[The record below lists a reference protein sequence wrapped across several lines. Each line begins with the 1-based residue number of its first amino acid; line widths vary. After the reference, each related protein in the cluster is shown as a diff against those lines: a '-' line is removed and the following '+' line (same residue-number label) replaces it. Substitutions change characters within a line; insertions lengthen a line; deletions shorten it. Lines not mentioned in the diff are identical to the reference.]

1 LRRSAWT
8 CCGPEN
14 DVYDLS
20 QTDRCHHH
28 CARLRRR
35 RRAVRAKGASNLF
48 TDPSGR
54 YSIEFPKNWSWTIVE
69 GAGEALSTFV
79 HPKKEAAI
87 VVERFP
93 DETVL
98 SQGDITDIFAQ
109 IESDLLKENQP
120 RVSDVSA
127 RVMTQGTRA
136 WSRSTTNGR
145 ASASRARS
153 RTSACASSR
162 SPSAAA
168 FTASPAS
175 RCRASSA
182 SNESICQ
189 WAAESLKS
197 AEELASK

>member
-1 LRRSAWT
+1 MTSMTFQRRIVAT
-8 CCGPEN
+8 TIALACCG
-14 DVYDLS
+14 
-20 QTDRCHHH
+20 
-28 CARLRRR
+28 A
-35 RRAVRAKGASNLF
+35 AVPLAQKRGSNLF

-87 VVERFP
+87 VVERFRMKQ
-93 DETVL
+93 VL

-127 RVMTQGTRA
+127 RVMTQGQRRLVQIDYKRPGVGEPGKVEDERVRQFSFPIGGSLYRITCF
-136 WSRSTTNGR
+136 SL
-145 ASASRARS
+145 
-153 RTSACASSR
+153 SSQ
-162 SPSAAA
+162 
-168 FTASPAS
+168 FGKY
-175 RCRASSA
+175 
-182 SNESICQ
+182 ESICQ